1 MCFCILENTIFF
13 LYNLKPSTEASK
25 LFSDNHLADL
35 ILECPCLSSREHIL
49 VHNGKGYFM
58 PVLHP
63 QVACKRIDS
72 SERACLGMH
81 IPKDGRTLHPVFQ
94 CAVHTAYGERLIKFL
109 KDSRPRLRIFQEID
123 QQGGREVVIIGES
136 AAVRNLIVLR
146 VVPQAAD

>member
-58 PVLHP
+58 PILHP
-63 QVACKRIDS
+63 QVACKRIDG

-109 KDSRPRLRIFQEID
+109 KDWFRTFCTDVFHPAIRSTGTLSR
-123 QQGGREVVIIGES
+123 GNS
-136 AAVRNLIVLR
+136 ANA
-146 VVPQAAD
+146 